1 MHRDFLYAEDM
12 QVCRVQQGDLTETY
26 ELLEVL
32 EEQKEMK
39 ELLYDCAMNPAQT
52 NYAFIAKVMDQIIG
66 AFVITKDVNLD
77 YYVSHFHVQ
86 DHVLVSEQERKGH
99 TRLIY
104 SCVNPIF
111 ERATRFILKEMLR
124 LTQKTCLYFEI

>member
-52 NYAFIAKVMDQIIG
+52 NYAFVAKVMDQ
-66 AFVITKDVNLD
+66 
-77 YYVSHFHVQ
+77 S
-86 DHVLVSEQERKGH
+86 
-99 TRLIY
+99 
-104 SCVNPIF
+104 
-111 ERATRFILKEMLR
+111 
-124 LTQKTCLYFEI
+124 